1 LQCRDP
7 FSGDCDAKISI
18 ASPSGAS
25 AGLAVPRPVFRGL
38 RTAGPFRFPPESGK
52 PPLQCRDPFSGDCER
67 TNAAPWGGM
76 HEGLAVPRPVFRGL
90 RPDGLLSA
98 MRCIPSHLAVP
109 RPVFRGL
116 RRDEEHLNK
125 TNAPCETCSAETRFQ
140 GIATIVR
147 LVRLIVRLVRLQCR
161 DPFSGDCDF
170 EVNRDDQPGLIM
182 ISCSAETRFQG
193 IATVFLGGGTIPPS
207 HFLSPCSAETRFQ
220 GIATPSL
227 RLL

>member
-1 LQCRDP
+1 
-7 FSGDCDAKISI
+7 
-18 ASPSGAS
+18 
-25 AGLAVPRPVFRGL
+25 
-38 RTAGPFRFPPESGK
+38 
-52 PPLQCRDPFSGDCER
+52 
-67 TNAAPWGGM
+67 
-76 HEGLAVPRPVFRGL
+76 
-90 RPDGLLSA
+90 

-220 GIATPSL
+220 GIATLPSSRGAEGWLRFSLLAVPRPVFRGL
-227 RLL
+227 RLHLFGFYDDVQRILRVLQCRDPFSGDCDGDVPRE